1 MAEVPEYR
9 EFTGTQEGFEEIE
22 RKYSDSKKTVAV
34 VGQRTDGTYTYFV
47 YKWDI
52 TDWEYIGEGYWSPSG
67 IGGFFQDLDSAKTE
81 AYLNLLI

>member
-1 MAEVPEYR
+1 MAEAPEYR
-9 EFTGTQEGFEEIE
+9 EFTGTQEGFDEIE
-22 RKYSDSKKTVAV
+22 REYSDSKKTVAV
-34 VGQRTDGTYTYFV
+34 VGQRIDGAYTYFV

-81 AYLNLLI
+81 AYLNL